1 MSLNKFTSST
11 DYLNK
16 QYLNIGCNQIRCT
29 SVLIKGVNAKA
40 SYFGTYTPTFTID
53 DGSTVQD
60 AYAIYTYV
68 GDSLGAVVD
77 INVYCKM
84 IVATSTSAYNL
95 SLNLPDNLK
104 GYATKIVPS
113 TGIIH
118 NVGGAY
124 SNYTPTK
131 ATLTQGSNIFTV
143 NFNETTAT
151 QLPVGVG
158 ENFVNFNVKVECYQ

>member
-11 DYLNK
+11 DYLEK
-16 QYLNIGCNQIRCT
+16 QYLNIGCNDIRC
-29 SVLIKGVNAKA
+29 SSMLIKGVNAKA
-40 SYFGTYTPTFTID
+40 SYFGTYAPTFTID

-60 AYAIYTYV
+60 AYAVYTFV
-68 GDSLGAVVD
+68 GDTLGAVVD

-84 IVATSTSAYNL
+84 IVATSTASYNL

-104 GYATKIVPS
+104 GYATKFIPA

-118 NVGGAY
+118 NKGGAY
-124 SNYTPTK
+124 SSYNPTR
-131 ATLTQGSNIFTV
+131 ATVTENSNIFTV

-158 ENFVNFNVKVECYQ
+158 ENFVNFNVKVEVKF